1 MFDGISRTLGEAAR
15 SLQRTDG
22 TALFIAAAVAYYVG
36 QALVREWP
44 RHHAAGQKI
53 GVCVFG
59 GIFVLLFFHTTH
71 DYLAAVIWAAL
82 WAVLITG
89 IVWAAGPLLYG
100 AGDLLVFRPLRAIT
114 RGVHAMHEHRVA
126 ERERRYAEETERL
139 RHAQNQLRRT
149 EARAACERLY
159 CLHES
164 IIASRFPRDRFT
176 AFLDRYLGDDH
187 APEEVETQAE
197 ELKQLIEAHRLKAD
211 PPAKL
216 ASLGDIAAWFEEQKA
231 QIEQVNDEQLRR
243 TLLVQLKAKY
253 AEAIARI
260 LEEAG

>member
-149 EARAACERLY
+149 EARDPDPTAAT
-159 CLHES
+159 
-164 IIASRFPRDRFT
+164 PRPR
-176 AFLDRYLGDDH
+176 
-187 APEEVETQAE
+187 
-197 ELKQLIEAHRLKAD
+197 
-211 PPAKL
+211 PPAAPCAPVRPSLPIPAPHVTRL
-216 ASLGDIAAWFEEQKA
+216 ATRG
-231 QIEQVNDEQLRR
+231 RR
-243 TLLVQLKAKY
+243 GST
-253 AEAIARI
+253 
-260 LEEAG
+260 